1 MDTRSTN
8 LARRTGTLVR
18 VAAIGLALAWSLA
31 PVYWMIATSFKTELE
46 AARLDPTLWPH
57 DATFGNYSGLWT
69 GSLPFASFFINTLLT
84 CLATAVIAV
93 ALATPAA
100 YALSRG
106 RFRLRAPIGYA
117 ILVFRMLPLVV
128 LLAPL
133 YLLLLHAGLAR
144 HTAGLVVGFTT
155 FGLPFAVWM
164 MKSFIDAVPIE
175 IEEAARIDGYP
186 RWQILARVVAPL
198 ILPGLTTTATFVF
211 MEAWNNLIYPLTFM
225 TTLERQTLPAALVL
239 TFTGQFKTDWGGMM
253 AAATLTTL
261 PLMIAFFVGAT
272 LDDPRTDVRCRR
284 RCLRSLTPM
293 MKPMIG
299 RRASAAYRS
308 ICARNH

>member
-1 MDTRSTN
+1 MSASPLSVGAGMRRATSQR
-8 LARRTGTLVR
+8 LAAFVR
-18 VAAIGLALAWSLA
+18 IAAIGLALVWSLA

-46 AARLDPTLWPH
+46 ASRLDPTLWPR
-57 DATFGNYSGLWT
+57 DGTFANYAGLWS
-69 GSLPFASFFINTLLT
+69 GSLPFVSFFMNTVIT
-84 CLATAVIAV
+84 CFATALIAV
-93 ALATPAA
+93 VIATPAA

-117 ILVFRMLPLVV
+117 ILIFRMLPLVV

-133 YLLLLHAGLAR
+133 YLLLLHAGLLDT
-144 HTAGLVVGFTT
+144 HAGLIVGFTT

-186 RWQILARVVAPL
+186 RWQILTRVVAPL

-261 PLMIAFFVGAT
+261 PLMIAFFAVQRSMVRGLTSGA
-272 LDDPRTDVRCRR
+272 
-284 RCLRSLTPM
+284 
-293 MKPMIG
+293 IAG
-299 RRASAAYRS
+299 A
-308 ICARNH
+308 

>member
-1 MDTRSTN
+1 MSASVPSVRAATRSATSRR
-8 LARRTGTLVR
+8 LAALVR
-18 VAAIGLALAWSLA
+18 TAAIGLALVWSLA

-46 AARLDPTLWPH
+46 ASRLDPTLWPR
-57 DATFGNYSGLWT
+57 DGTFANYIGLWS
-69 GSLPFASFFINTLLT
+69 GSLPFVSFFVNTVIT
-84 CLATAVIAV
+84 CFATALIAV
-93 ALATPAA
+93 VIATPAA
-100 YALSRG
+100 YALSRA

-117 ILVFRMLPLVV
+117 ILICRMLPLVV

-133 YLLLLHAGLAR
+133 YLLLLHAGLLDTR
-144 HTAGLVVGFTT
+144 AGLIVGFTT

-164 MKSFIDAVPIE
+164 LKSFIDAVPIE

-186 RWQILARVVAPL
+186 RWQILIRVVAPL

-211 MEAWNNLIYPLTFM
+211 MEAWNNLIYPLTFV

-261 PLMIAFFVGAT
+261 PLMIAFFAVQRSMIRGLTSGA
-272 LDDPRTDVRCRR
+272 VA
-284 RCLRSLTPM
+284 
-293 MKPMIG
+293 G
-299 RRASAAYRS
+299 A
-308 ICARNH
+308 